1 MCSDEGERYIG
12 LLCVSLRP
20 GQGLTYVLRSG
31 RWAPWQDRFR
41 GFSGVGGRLHG
52 GVSGGRLLEA
62 PDEVPLCPFEFLLPL
77 RQRMEIVFPP
87 YA

>member
-1 MCSDEGERYIG
+1 MYSDEGERYIG
-12 LLCVSLRP
+12 LLCVSLRS

-31 RWAPWQDRFR
+31 RWALWQV
-41 GFSGVGGRLHG
+41 SGIFWQGGRLHG

>member
-1 MCSDEGERYIG
+1 MSLGRGDGLRGRIG
-12 LLCVSLRP
+12 FGDFL
-20 GQGLTYVLRSG
+20 
-31 RWAPWQDRFR
+31 
-41 GFSGVGGRLHG
+41 VGGRLHG

>member
-12 LLCVSLRP
+12 LLCVSLRSW
-20 GQGLTYVLRSG
+20 QGLTYVLRSG
-31 RWAPWQDRFR
+31 RWILWRIGLGDFLA
-41 GFSGVGGRLHG
+41 GGRLHG